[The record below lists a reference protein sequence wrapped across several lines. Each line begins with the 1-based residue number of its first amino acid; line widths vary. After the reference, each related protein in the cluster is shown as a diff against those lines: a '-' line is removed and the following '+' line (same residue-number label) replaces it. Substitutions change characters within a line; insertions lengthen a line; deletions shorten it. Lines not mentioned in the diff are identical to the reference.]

1 MTGFPILR
9 NFNRRAIDRAD
20 HFNGLNEP
28 NKLTR
33 QFWKKIKQVRVVAA
47 LVFFGAFTLLFLDA
61 WHLVPLSIARTLTS
75 FQLIPSLLKVS
86 MVGGT
91 VSAIGVMFV
100 VLMTLTLGR
109 VYCSTICPLGILQDL
124 MIRIARK
131 LNRRKRFKYSKAPQW
146 LHYSVLALS
155 ALLLLL
161 GSSML
166 IGDLLE
172 PFSSFGRI
180 VNTFAL
186 PAIVLSN
193 NAASDLLARF
203 GIYFLYNV
211 PLHLEGV
218 GALSLGLLFFATI
231 GYMSMTEG
239 RLFCNTFCPAG
250 AILSLLTRVSLF
262 KLAINKG
269 ACNDCGACDKV
280 CKAQCIDSKSKEID
294 FSACVGCFNC
304 LRSCPEEAI
313 QYERR
318 TLPAAQPVRVEFSQ
332 GRRDFFRNVTVPA
345 ATLLVAPGLVQGG
358 SVLSGGTK
366 PITPPGS
373 LGIRHFT
380 SVCTA
385 CHLCVTSCPTGVLR
399 PSFMEYGLAGMFQP
413 KMDYSVN
420 YCNYDC
426 VICGEVCPTGAI
438 TPLDMQT
445 KKLVQ
450 IGKSTFNK
458 DDCVVVSKKK
468 DCAACS
474 EHCPTKA
481 VHTVPYENGLL
492 LPEIDNELCIGCGAC
507 EHACPVTPKK
517 AITVVSN
524 SVHLKAKKPE
534 VDKVKKPAVPAAGGE
549 DFPF

>member
-1 MTGFPILR
+1 
-9 NFNRRAIDRAD
+9 
-20 HFNGLNEP
+20 
-28 NKLTR
+28 
-33 QFWKKIKQVRVVAA
+33 
-47 LVFFGAFTLLFLDA
+47 
-61 WHLVPLSIARTLTS
+61 
-75 FQLIPSLLKVS
+75 
-86 MVGGT
+86 MVGGAVT
-91 VSAIGVMFV
+91 AIGLMFV
-100 VLMTLTLGR
+100 IITTLILGR
-109 VYCSTICPLGILQDL
+109 IYCSTICPLGILQDF
-124 MIRIARK
+124 MIRFARK

-155 ALLLLL
+155 VLLLLL

-172 PFSSFGRI
+172 PFSNFGRI
-180 VNTFAL
+180 VNAFAL
-186 PAIVLSN
+186 PAVVLSN
-193 NAASDLLARF
+193 NTASDLLARF
-203 GIYFLYNV
+203 GLYFLYTV
-211 PLHLEGV
+211 PLHPEGV

-231 GYMSMTEG
+231 GYMSMSEG

-250 AILSLLTRVSLF
+250 AILSLLSRVSLF
-262 KLAINKG
+262 KLAINKDS
-269 ACNDCGACDKV
+269 CNDCGACDKV
-280 CKAQCIDSKSKEID
+280 CKAQCIDSRSKEID

-304 LRSCPEEAI
+304 LRSCPEDAI

-318 TLPAAQPVRVEFSQ
+318 GLPDKHPLRVEFNQ
-332 GRRDFFRNVTVPA
+332 GRRDFFRNVTVPT
-345 ATLLVAPGLVQGG
+345 ATLLLAPGLVQGG
-358 SVLSGGTK
+358 SALTGETK

-373 LGIRHFT
+373 IGIRHFT

-385 CHLCVTSCPTGVLR
+385 CHLCVTACPTGVLQ
-399 PSFMEYGLAGMFQP
+399 PTFMQYGLSGMFQP

-438 TPLDMQT
+438 VPLDVPA

-481 VHTVPYENGLL
+481 VHTVPYENGLF

-524 SVHLKAKKPE
+524 QVHLKAKKP
-534 VDKVKKPAVPAAGGE
+534 KPEKAKAPVPDTTG